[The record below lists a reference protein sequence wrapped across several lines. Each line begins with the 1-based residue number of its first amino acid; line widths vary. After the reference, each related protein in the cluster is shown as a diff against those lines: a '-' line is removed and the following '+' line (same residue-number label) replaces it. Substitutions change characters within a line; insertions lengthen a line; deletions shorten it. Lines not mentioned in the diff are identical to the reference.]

1 LSYARL
7 VDVKASLLPR
17 LQPRSDV
24 AAFEQLTRA
33 LIGVTLE
40 SLDALDG
47 TTVTIPQF
55 RVLLALDGLGRAP
68 SSALAARMGVAASSV
83 TRSVDRLQT
92 TGLVMRGTDKRSRS
106 IVTVELTRAG
116 RDLVTRVLARRH
128 TLFEAVLDAMTP
140 AERAA
145 AADAATRFARLANE
159 AVAIGPSGPVP
170 L

>member
-1 LSYARL
+1 M
-7 VDVKASLLPR
+7 KASLLPR

-68 SSALAARMGVAASSV
+68 SSALAARMGVTASSV
-83 TRSVDRLQT
+83 TRGVDRLQAA
-92 TGLVMRGTDKRSRS
+92 GLVTRGTDKRSRS
-106 IVTVELTRAG
+106 IVTVELTEPG
-116 RDLVTRVLARRH
+116 RDLVATVLARRH
-128 TLFEAVLDAMTP
+128 ALFEAVLDAMTP

-145 AADAATRFARLANE
+145 AADAATRFARLASE
-159 AVAIGPSGPVP
+159 AVAIGPAGPVP